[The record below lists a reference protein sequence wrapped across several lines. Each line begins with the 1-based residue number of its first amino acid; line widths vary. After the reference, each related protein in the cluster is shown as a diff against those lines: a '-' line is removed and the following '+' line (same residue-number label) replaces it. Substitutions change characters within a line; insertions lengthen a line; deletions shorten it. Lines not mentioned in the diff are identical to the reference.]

1 MPKYFIRYC
10 FYIILSVTLHR
21 QPRFVAPK
29 EIANGHPHSVGV
41 CDLAH
46 GIVICLIGQ
55 GRVQFDELLAQGAR
69 QHHFAV
75 GCTTQQAVGSEVLVV
90 VGVD

>member
-29 EIANGHPHSVGV
+29 EIANGHLHSVGG

-46 GIVICLIGQ
+46 GIVICLVGEV
-55 GRVQFDELLAQGAR
+55 RVQLDELLAQDAC
-69 QHHFAV
+69 QHYFAV
-75 GCTTQQAVGSEVLVV
+75 GVAAQ
-90 VGVD
+90 